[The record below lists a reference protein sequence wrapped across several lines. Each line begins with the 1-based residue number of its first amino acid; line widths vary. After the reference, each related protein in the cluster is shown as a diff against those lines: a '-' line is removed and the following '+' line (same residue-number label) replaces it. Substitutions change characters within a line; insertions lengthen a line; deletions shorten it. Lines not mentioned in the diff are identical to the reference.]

1 MSIGVGGVIT
11 AIYVVV
17 ADLLSVLK
25 QRWAIGG
32 VAYGYRGLSRHKL
45 ESGKRSPVNDRSGS
59 RPEERPILELAAMTC
74 QSASYRQLRKAV
86 ISS

>member
-25 QRWAIGG
+25 QHWAIGG
-32 VAYGYRGLSRHKL
+32 VAYGYRGFSRHNWNP
-45 ESGKRSPVNDRSGS
+45 ESGRPSMTEVAQDRKNGRYWS
-59 RPEERPILELAAMTC
+59 
-74 QSASYRQLRKAV
+74 
-86 ISS
+86 